1 MNLGKTVKYIT
12 IYRPYKIPALISLA
26 KSDKEGTTNQE
37 SRPLKDWNTAVDEY
51 ATKGY
56 EIVNSGTIVSGDSVI
71 FWALLKETMIGKF

>member
-1 MNLGKTVKYIT
+1 MKYIT
-12 IYRPYKIPALISLA
+12 IYRPYKISALISWA
-26 KSDKEGTTNQE
+26 KSDREGTTNQE

-56 EIVNSGTIVSGDSVI
+56 EIVNSGTIVSRDSVI

>member
-1 MNLGKTVKYIT
+1 VKYIT
-12 IYRPYKIPALISLA
+12 IYRPYKIPALIIWA
-26 KSDKEGTTNQE
+26 KSDREGTTNQE

-71 FWALLKETMIGKF
+71 FWVLLKETMIGKF